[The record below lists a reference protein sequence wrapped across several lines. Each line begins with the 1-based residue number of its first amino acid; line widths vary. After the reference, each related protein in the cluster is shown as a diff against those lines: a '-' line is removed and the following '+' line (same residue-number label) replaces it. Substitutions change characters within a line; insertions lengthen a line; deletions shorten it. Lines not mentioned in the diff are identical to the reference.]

1 MYGGFTAVK
10 IYGLELLNK
19 LETLY
24 FEGVILCLSIIKALG
39 IFRNRSYT
47 VTLLNS
53 YILTQLQSY
62 NVTFLHSYI
71 LTLLLSYSGK
81 LETNKYKL
89 PIRLLEAHN
98 SQATY
103 LVYTAYNVMTTT
115 PIFGKLICCTTVDNS
130 ILDIISLYI

>member
-24 FEGVILCLSIIKALG
+24 FEQYFEGVILCLSIIKALG

-47 VTLLNS
+47 V
-53 YILTQLQSY
+53 TQLQSY